1 MYTVKKIT
9 TQDADKLEFVYNDFF
24 NRSYTDYG
32 YEILPLEFS
41 DIKNLIPSG
50 FLNILALFE
59 NDIVKGF
66 LIYSIVVDVVE
77 ISVIHCV
84 GEENIIAKKDAL
96 IKALLEEVKDSECKI
111 ISYAMMGIQ
120 KDFVVNIAKYGF
132 DFVGQAIVNFKFD
145 NEKSMRIFS
154 KVKDRPVPEG
164 FEVVNW
170 DDKYALDMVKLIF
183 ESFKNMQD
191 QKFDLRFKTLEGCED
206 IVYKITKNIYG
217 IFLPEKTKV
226 LLENGVPRGFCFVN
240 LTTDNIANIPLIGIS
255 PELKYKGMGQL
266 LLTKALYDVL
276 QSAMKREMPVF
287 ELNATVDTDNLPAIN
302 MYRKLGF
309 KESVA
314 YPQAYCVL

>member
-1 MYTVKKIT
+1 MYIVKKIT
-9 TQDADKLEFVYNDFF
+9 AQDVDKLEFVYNDFF
-24 NRSYTDYG
+24 NLSYTDYG

-50 FLNILALFE
+50 FLNILGLTE
-59 NDIVKGF
+59 NNIFKGF
-66 LIYSIVVDVVE
+66 MIYSIVVDVVE
-77 ISVIHCV
+77 ISIIHCV
-84 GEENIIAKKDAL
+84 GGEDIIAKKEAL
-96 IKALLEEVKDSECKI
+96 IQALKEEVKDSGCKI
-111 ISYAMMGIQ
+111 ISYAMLGAQ

-145 NEKSMRIFS
+145 NEKSMRIFA
-154 KVKDRPVPEG
+154 KVKDKPIPEG
-164 FEVVNW
+164 MEVVNW
-170 DDKYALDMVKLIF
+170 DDKYSYDIVKLIF

-206 IVYKITKNIYG
+206 IVYKITQNVYG
-217 IFLPEKTKV
+217 IFLPDKTKI
-226 LLENGVPRGFCFVN
+226 LLENGVPKGFCFVN

-255 PELKYKGMGQL
+255 PEIKYKGLGQL

-276 QSAMKREMPVF
+276 QSAMKREMPLV

-309 KESVA
+309 KESTA